1 MALSHAVSYQNMSL
15 HPPTPVPFFDKIK
28 SAPCYSE
35 QAQAWS
41 LPCNGTAP
49 QNSLHRMRI
58 TTVRVI
64 WRNKCQH
71 FMSQILYSDSNNRR
85 NQMLKTVWIAF
96 VAFST
101 PEECDQ
107 FLKTNPSLTH
117 GEIQCVIHKHEMPA
131 IKPKRKP
138 K

>member
-1 MALSHAVSYQNMSL
+1 VCSSKLHAVTS
-15 HPPTPVPFFDKIK
+15 KIK
-28 SAPCYSE
+28 
-35 QAQAWS
+35 
-41 LPCNGTAP
+41 LKKG
-49 QNSLHRMRI
+49 
-58 TTVRVI
+58 
-64 WRNKCQH
+64 
-71 FMSQILYSDSNNRR
+71 

-107 FLKTNPSLTH
+107 FLKTNPSLAH
-117 GEIQCVIHKHEMPA
+117 GEIQCVIHQHETSP